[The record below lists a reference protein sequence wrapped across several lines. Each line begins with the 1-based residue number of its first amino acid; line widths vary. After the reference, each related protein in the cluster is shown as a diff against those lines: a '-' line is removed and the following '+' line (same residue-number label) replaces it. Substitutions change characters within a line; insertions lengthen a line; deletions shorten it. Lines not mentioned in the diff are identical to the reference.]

1 MVFTINIRLILIN
14 YCVFIK
20 NNLFILIFFLIY
32 QPNVNKMTI
41 NLFFRALP
49 AIALLSASAM
59 IAQNFQ
65 KMPITSGFTADVIAN
80 GEGSSSVSTTT
91 DVDGVSF
98 AFVARNFKLT
108 STSPDLTYG
117 IPTDGIINSVV
128 ASTPGLSYQLGDLS
142 ANNSLKLVAAGD
154 NGTLVFTTPSAAF
167 KLYMLATSGS
177 GSSTV
182 SVTVTFTDNTTQTF
196 TNISLADWYY
206 GSNYAIQGIGR
217 INRDTDALDSNTSN
231 PRLYQTVLNIDAAN
245 QAKPIQSVTIEKS
258 SGSGIPN
265 VFAFSAD
272 AYTDCIAPTTDVA
285 TGVTANTA
293 QISWTVPASNQ
304 TTSYDIYYSTNS
316 AVPASNV
323 NPNYSNVTGT
333 SYTLNNL
340 SPSTTYYYWV
350 RANCSTATSKSAWSL
365 AKSLIT
371 QCGAI
376 VPSYTN
382 NFNTFPG
389 QCWTHYLTGGDPA
402 TGPSGTGTSYWGSRS
417 FLNTPANG
425 VSAYMN
431 LFSSDRTGWLK
442 TVSFDLSAGGYKVK
456 FNYGITEYYTANSSG
471 MDSDD
476 VVHFLVSNDGGTTW
490 TILQTW
496 DTNNAPS
503 NTSNEYTFDLAN
515 FVGANTVFAFYG
527 STGSLDEDLD
537 YNFYVED
544 FTVESAQL
552 STSEVSKQV
561 KKASVHPNPFKDIL
575 YISDARDI
583 KSVRV
588 TDTTGRLVSTV
599 EGSVKELDL
608 SRLNSGLYFVT
619 LYFKDGSHSTAKAIK
634 K

>member
-1 MVFTINIRLILIN
+1 
-14 YCVFIK
+14 
-20 NNLFILIFFLIY
+20 
-32 QPNVNKMTI
+32 MTI

-49 AIALLSASAM
+49 AVALLSASGM
-59 IAQNFQ
+59 MAQNFQ

-80 GEGSSSVSTTT
+80 GEGSALNSTTT

-98 AFVARNFKLT
+98 AFVAKDFKLT
-108 STSPDLTYG
+108 SNSTPLTYG
-117 IPTDGIINSVV
+117 IPVDGLINSVV
-128 ASTPGLSYQLGDLS
+128 ASTPGLSYQLADLS
-142 ANNSLKLVAAGD
+142 ANNSLKLAAAGD

-177 GSSTV
+177 GAST
-182 SVTVTFTDNTTQTF
+182 VTVTVNFTDNTTQTF
-196 TNISLADWYY
+196 ANISLADWYY

-265 VFAFSAD
+265 IFAFSAD
-272 AYTDCIAPTTDVA
+272 AYTDCIAPTTEDA
-285 TGVTANTA
+285 TGITANSA
-293 QISWTVPASNQ
+293 QIAWTVPASNQ
-304 TTSYDIYYSTNS
+304 TTGYDIYYSTNS

-365 AKSLIT
+365 AKSFIT

-376 VPSYTN
+376 VPTYTN

-402 TGPSGTGTSYWGSRS
+402 SGPSGTDYSYWGSRS

-425 VSAYMN
+425 LSTFMN
-431 LFSSDRTGWLK
+431 LYSSDRTGWLK
-442 TVSFDLSAGGYKVK
+442 TASFNLSAGGYKVK
-456 FNYGITEYYTANSSG
+456 FKYGVTQYYNADSSG

-476 VVHFLVSNDGGTTW
+476 VVHFLVSSDGGTTW
-490 TILQTW
+490 MILQTW
-496 DTNNAPS
+496 DANNAPS
-503 NTSNEYTFDLAN
+503 NTANEYTFDLAN

-527 STGSLDEDLD
+527 STGSLDEDMD
-537 YNFYVED
+537 YNFYVDD
-544 FTVESAQL
+544 FTVENAQL
-552 STSEVSKQV
+552 STSEVSSQV

-575 YISDARDI
+575 YISETRDI

-619 LYFKDGSHSTAKAIK
+619 LYFKDGSHSTVKAIK

>member
-1 MVFTINIRLILIN
+1 
-14 YCVFIK
+14 
-20 NNLFILIFFLIY
+20 
-32 QPNVNKMTI
+32 MTI
-41 NLFFRALP
+41 NLFFRAFP

-59 IAQNFQ
+59 MAQNFQ

-98 AFVARNFKLT
+98 AFVAKDFKLT
-108 STSPDLTYG
+108 SASPALTYG
-117 IPTDGIINSVV
+117 IPADGIINSIVS
-128 ASTPGLSYQLGDLS
+128 STPGLSFQLGDLS
-142 ANNSLKLVAAGD
+142 ANNSLKLVTTGD
-154 NGTLVFTTPSAAF
+154 NGTLVFTTPMAAF
-167 KLYMLATSGS
+167 KLYMLSTSGS
-177 GSSTV
+177 GTSAV
-182 SVTVTFTDNTTQTF
+182 DVTVNFTDNSTQTLS
-196 TNISLADWYY
+196 NINLSDWYG
-206 GSNYAIQGIGR
+206 GSNAAIQGIGR
-217 INRDTDALDSNTSN
+217 INRDNDNLEPNSSN
-231 PRLYQTVLNIDAAN
+231 PRLYQYVLNIDAAN
-245 QAKPIQSVTIEKS
+245 QAKLIQSVTVTKS

-265 VFAFSAD
+265 IFAFSAD
-272 AYTDCIAPTTDVA
+272 AYTDCIAPTTDAA
-285 TGVTANTA
+285 TAITANTA
-293 QISWTVPASNQ
+293 QVSWSVPASNQ
-304 TTSYDIYYSTNS
+304 TVSYDIYYSTNP

-340 SPSTTYYYWV
+340 SPSTMYNYWV
-350 RANCSTATSKSAWSL
+350 RANCSTATSKSVWSL
-365 AKSLIT
+365 AKSFTT

-382 NFNTFPG
+382 NFNSFPG
-389 QCWTHYLTGGDPA
+389 QCWVHYLNGGDPT
-402 TGPSGTGTSYWGSRS
+402 TGPSDTVYSYWGSRS

-425 VSAYMN
+425 LSAYMN
-431 LFSSDRTGWLK
+431 LYSSDRTGWLK

-456 FNYGITEYYTANSSG
+456 FNYGVTQYYNADSSG

-503 NTSNEYTFDLAN
+503 NTSTEYTFNLAN
-515 FVGANTVFAFYG
+515 YTSANTVFAFYG
-527 STGSLDEDLD
+527 STGSQDEDLD
-537 YNFYVED
+537 YNFYIDD
-544 FTVESAQL
+544 FTVENAQL
-552 STSEVSKQV
+552 STSEVNKPV

-575 YISDARDI
+575 YISDTRDV
-583 KSVRV
+583 KSVAI
-588 TDTTGRLVSTV
+588 TDTAGRVVKTV

-619 LYFKDGSHSTAKAIK
+619 LYFKDGSQSTVKAIK